1 MPGTYPASPPTLSG
15 DLETISRFLQS
26 PQQILR
32 RLRSFTDL
40 RFVADQV
47 LTQRFRSQGGA
58 VLYQQSEPFVSDRTV
73 EAVSAGSTYPY
84 ANLPTGTAAIGAIQK
99 WGQKTLLTDEEI
111 ARNFYAGAAVDRSLR
126 KVVNSIIKQVDGI
139 AMSAVFSAVTATQAV
154 TVGAPWDGSGTAP
167 QFLRD
172 ILKAKAKIVGLN
184 LGYVPDTLLVNDT
197 QYAYIMSDAVITNAL
212 RRETTDSPVYTG
224 AIENVAKL
232 NVLVSPAVTA
242 GGAWIFDSTQLGG
255 MADEVDGAP
264 GYAIS
269 DLAVQ
274 VKSVRKDD
282 QDAWDL
288 QGRRKT
294 VPVVQEPGAGCQI
307 TGTII

>member
-32 RLRSFTDL
+32 RLRSFSDL

-58 VLYQQSEPFVSDRTV
+58 VLYEQSEPFVSDRAV

-126 KVVNSIIKQVDGI
+126 KVMNSVIKQVDGI

-154 TVGAPWDGSGTAP
+154 AAAWNGGSAK
-167 QFLRD
+167 FLLD
-172 ILKAKAKIVGLN
+172 VLLAKAKIVGLN
-184 LGYVPDTLLVNDT
+184 LGYVPDTLLLNDA
-197 QYAYIMSDAVITNAL
+197 QYAYLMSDTIITNAL
-212 RRETTDSPVYTG
+212 RRETTDNPVYSG
-224 AIENVAKL
+224 AIEVIAKL
-232 NVLVSPAVTA
+232 NIVVSPAVVA
-242 GGAWIFDSTQLGG
+242 GGAWVLDSKQLGG

-274 VKSVRKDD
+274 VKSIRKDD

-307 TGTII
+307 TGTVI